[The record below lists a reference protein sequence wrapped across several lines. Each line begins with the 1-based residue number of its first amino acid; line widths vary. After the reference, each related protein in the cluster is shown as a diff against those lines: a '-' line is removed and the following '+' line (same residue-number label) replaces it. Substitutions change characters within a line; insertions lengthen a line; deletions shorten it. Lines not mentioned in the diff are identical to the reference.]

1 MCVSCRWWKTLPGP
15 ERARWPPAP
24 ACARPLPRLAPWA
37 LAALLSLLA
46 ACGSQA
52 PAPVTFGTSPGE
64 SAPPTPPEPPA
75 VGQAVPPLPGFK
87 PASPG
92 ATGPGDDGA
101 IASGLVAHD
110 DLDDLIAHIEAILLA
125 EEAQGTPQPVAT
137 QTLETE
143 AGTVAVLTVEAGDTL
158 YGLARRL
165 GVTARQLIEANGLAA
180 PYDLLI
186 GQKLTVPGSER
197 PAAAEDAGT
206 GAGDT
211 GPPTPVTT
219 AIVPPLLPASRA
231 EEGLRFAWPV
241 EGRTISSFGPKSGG
255 RHNDGINIAA
265 PAGTP
270 VRAAEDGVVA
280 YAGDEVEGYGNL
292 VLLRHAE
299 GWVSAYAHNA
309 ENLVSRGQTVLKGD
323 VIASVGASGGVSR
336 PQSHFELRR
345 GTEAVD
351 PLPYL
356 SAP

>member
-15 ERARWPPAP
+15 EWARWPPAP
-24 ACARPLPRLAPWA
+24 AGARLLPRFAPCA

-52 PAPVTFGTSPGE
+52 PAPVTFGASPGE
-64 SAPPTPPEPPA
+64 STPPTPPEPPV

-87 PASPG
+87 PAPPG
-92 ATGPGDDGA
+92 TTVSGDDGVT
-101 IASGLVAHD
+101 ASGLVAH
-110 DLDDLIAHIEAILLA
+110 DDLIAHIEAILLA
-125 EEAQGTPQPVAT
+125 EEAQGEPQPVAT

-165 GVTARQLIEANGLAA
+165 GVTARRLIEANGLAA

-197 PAAAEDAGT
+197 PAVAEDAST
-206 GAGDT
+206 GAGDS
-211 GPPTPVTT
+211 GPPVPVTT
-219 AIVPPLLPASRA
+219 AIVPPLLPDSRA

-255 RHNDGINIAA
+255 RHNDGINISA

>member
-15 ERARWPPAP
+15 ERPSAP
-24 ACARPLPRLAPWA
+24 ACARLLPRFASCA

-64 SAPPTPPEPPA
+64 AVPPTPPEPPA
-75 VGQAVPPLPGFK
+75 VGQAIPPLPGFK
-87 PASPG
+87 PLPPG
-92 ATGPGDDGA
+92 AIGSGDDGA
-101 IASGLVAHD
+101 VADGLVAQ
-110 DLDDLIAHIEAILLA
+110 DDLIAHIEAILLA
-125 EEAQGTPQPVAT
+125 EEARGEPQPVAT

-197 PAAAEDAGT
+197 SAAAEDAGT
-206 GAGDT
+206 VADDS
-211 GPPTPVTT
+211 GPPAPVTT
-219 AIVPPLLPASRA
+219 AIVPPVLPDSRA
-231 EEGLRFAWPV
+231 QEGLRFAWPV